1 MTVIIKKKQASP
13 GKAIAPAWL
22 KRGAAKKEAL
32 EKEEAMA
39 IKRKEERGAVR
50 RFWMRE
56 EEETSI
62 TFLDGDLDEHGLV
75 DCPVWLEHT
84 VRVAGKWDN
93 FCCVSEK
100 EPCPICAMPKQYYT
114 LVGGLT
120 IIDHS
125 KFEGRDGTVYQDQ
138 LKLFV
143 AKQGSLSQL
152 RKHAKANGGSL
163 AGCTFEVSRTN
174 DKAARVGDVFIFQE
188 KHTLEYLQ
196 KKYGKP
202 GESAQAIVPLN
213 YEEEVHYRTAEELK
227 LFGFGSMAVGQEV
240 PLTESSGDIS
250 VEL

>member
-1 MTVIIKKKQASP
+1 MAVIIKKKQASSA
-13 GKAIAPAWL
+13 KVSAPAWL

-125 KFEGRDGTVYQDQ
+125 KFEGRDGTVYQNQ

-188 KHTLEYLQ
+188 KHTLAQLK
-196 KKYGKP
+196 KKYETK
-202 GESAQAIVPLN
+202 EQIIQPLN
-213 YEEEVHYRTAEELK
+213 YEEEVRYRTAEELK